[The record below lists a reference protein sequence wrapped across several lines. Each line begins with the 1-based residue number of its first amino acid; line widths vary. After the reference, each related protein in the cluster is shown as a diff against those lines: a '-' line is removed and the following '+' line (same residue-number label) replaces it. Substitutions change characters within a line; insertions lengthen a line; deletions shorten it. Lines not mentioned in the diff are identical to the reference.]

1 MKTLFM
7 KFKILAIA
15 FFFGTVCV
23 NEVYSQVELSVRFAS
38 LTAAYSSTSAQEIVV
53 TVLEPNGV
61 SVAQFIYYRA
71 DDNSEIYREI
81 GRSTATV
88 RSYVDKNVET
98 KKRAYC
104 YKVSYI
110 DNSGQVSP
118 MSEPFCTVY
127 LSGDGGNSIKW
138 TPFSEIPNAEP
149 VKYYIDVIDEVSGF
163 IVNSVQPSIT
173 TKLSANIY
181 DIDGFEQQ
189 IDNFGKAIIRVR
201 AEQLTTFTFLGQV
214 FPNNPLTVYS
224 NFFTVIP
231 PLVVHVPTAFTP
243 DGDTKNDK
251 FLAQTRRV
259 TNIVEFRMLIYDRWG
274 NTVFEST
281 DINNGWDGMQ
291 PDQVTPSLPGNYAYK
306 ITAKDIYDKTFEK
319 MGSLLLIK

>member
-23 NEVYSQVELSVRFAS
+23 NEVYSQLALSVGFVS
-38 LTAAYSSTSAQEIVV
+38 VTADYSSASFQKIQV
-53 TVLEPNGV
+53 TVLKTDGINA
-61 SVAQFIYYRA
+61 AQFIYYRA
-71 DDNSEIYREI
+71 DDNSGVYEEIR
-81 GRSTATV
+81 RSTSNTIT
-88 RSYVDKNVET
+88 DMDVET
-98 KKRAYC
+98 SKRAYC

-110 DNSGQVSP
+110 DFSGQVSP

-127 LSGDGGNSIKW
+127 LSGEGGNSIKW
-138 TPFSEIPNAEP
+138 TPFSKLPNAAP
-149 VKYYIDVIDEVSGF
+149 VDYYIDIVDEASNGTINTVTPF
-163 IVNSVQPSIT
+163 T
-173 TKLSANIY
+173 TRGLFANIY
-181 DIDGFEQQ
+181 DIDGVEEQ
-189 IDNFGKAIIRVR
+189 IDNFDKAIIRVR
-201 AEQLTTFTFLGQV
+201 GTQLTTIPLGTITLTD
-214 FPNNPLTVYS
+214 FPITVYS
-224 NFFTVIP
+224 NLYTIIP